1 MSRPAITPALVAE
14 ADQHIAAVN
23 QYLDHMITHWRELGH
38 DDAVTVCK
46 LSAFLA
52 ETVTAEYGLS
62 DMLAVAI
69 RRLGQ

>member
-1 MSRPAITPALVAE
+1 MTRHLPAETFLA

-23 QYLDHMITHWRELGH
+23 QYLEHMTTHWQELGH

-46 LSAFLA
+46 LSMFLA

-69 RRLGQ
+69 RRLAG